1 MPTSPPSNFVM
12 GRWPTMSRCVVRV
25 LPPSPWA
32 AADCGSSGG
41 AIEPTAGGAI
51 VVAWLASSASPIGGD
66 ERAGDALR
74 LSLCCEL
81 VRGETRPF

>member
-1 MPTSPPSNFVM
+1 MPTSPPSNFAM
-12 GRWPTMSRCVVRV
+12 GRWPTVSRRGVRA
-25 LPPSPWA
+25 LPSLWA
-32 AADCGSSGG
+32 AEGGGSSGG

-51 VVAWLASSASPIGGD
+51 AAAWLVSSPSPIGGD
-66 ERAGDALR
+66 EWAGDALC